1 MTVMCCYLESG
12 FLVVSRMFGVDMSE
26 SSYDCRVSRS
36 RVDFL

>member
-1 MTVMCCYLESG
+1 MNVVCCYLGSG

-26 SSYDCRVSRS
+26 SSYGCRVSRS